1 LKHWNLI
8 FFKFDDK
15 PYVKEQTTND
25 EVVTVAYASVCS
37 SNVVERYMLE
47 QDEPFSREER
57 EALEQEFRPQ
67 PPILQL
73 NIPLDDLG
81 KAPLKKLSLAL
92 NLNLYLST

>member
-1 LKHWNLI
+1 
-8 FFKFDDK
+8 
-15 PYVKEQTTND
+15 
-25 EVVTVAYASVCS
+25 
-37 SNVVERYMLE
+37 MLE
-47 QDEPFSREER
+47 QDEPFSREGR

-81 KAPLKKLSLAL
+81 KAPLKKMSLAL